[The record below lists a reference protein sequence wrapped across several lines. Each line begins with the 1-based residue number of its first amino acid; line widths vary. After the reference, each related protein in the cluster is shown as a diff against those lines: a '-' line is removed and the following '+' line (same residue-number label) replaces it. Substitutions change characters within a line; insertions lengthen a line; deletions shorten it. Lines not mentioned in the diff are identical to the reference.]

1 MSPRSIR
8 TRITA
13 NLGVIALV
21 MFGSVGVLLYAML
34 DRELKRAER
43 DSIASKADIVRHFV
57 DEMKSPGDIDALRHH
72 LNDALIG
79 HRELHIWILA
89 HDGAVLYGSSPAPSF
104 PTNDGKVS
112 IARKDGS
119 RLVGLR
125 FELPPNA
132 ALAAADAVVAVDI
145 RQRVQLLTSFGAALV
160 VVCTIGFASTVG
172 LSVWTIRRGLLPV
185 RRLSGQA
192 EQIGPDTLSRRL
204 AIAELDRELRT
215 LASAFNGLLD
225 RLEYAYQQVEAFN
238 SHVAHELRTPLAN
251 LISGTHVLLAAER
264 TTQQLREHL
273 ATNLEDLEQLNRIVN
288 DMLFLARAD
297 RGEPARDLSQASLAD
312 EARLVAEYFEAALQE
327 RHVALRIEGDA
338 RTQVG
343 VSLMRRALVNLVA
356 NALRFTEP
364 NRTIVVTIETRGER
378 IDVVVRNPGPPIA
391 PDDLPHIFDRFFAA
405 GGPLAENSES
415 HGLGLAIVRAIAK
428 MHGGDTYAR
437 SVEGTTEVGFWL
449 KVAGAPIAPE
459 LRPAHAEERGRE
471 QHEGRHAGSS
481 PGVAGTI

>member
-8 TRITA
+8 TRIMA
-13 NLGVIALV
+13 NLGVIAVV
-21 MFGSVGVLLYAML
+21 MFGSVGVILYAML
-34 DRELKRAER
+34 DRELKRAEG

-57 DEMKSPGDIDALRHH
+57 DEMKLPGDIEALRHH
-72 LNDALIG
+72 LDDALIG
-79 HRELHIWILA
+79 HRELRIWILA
-89 HDGAVLYGSSPAPSF
+89 HDGAVLYGKSPAPSF
-104 PTNDGKVS
+104 PNDGKVP
-112 IARKDGS
+112 IARNDGS

-125 FELPPNA
+125 FKLPPNS
-132 ALAAADAVVAVDI
+132 ALAAADAVVAIDI
-145 RQRVQLLTSFGAALV
+145 RQRVQLLASFGAALV

-172 LSVWTIRRGLLPV
+172 LSAWTIRRGLLPV
-185 RRLSGQA
+185 RSLSSQA

-204 AIAELDRELRT
+204 PIAELDSELRT

-297 RGEPARDLSQASLAD
+297 RGEPARDLSHASLAD
-312 EARLVAEYFEAALQE
+312 EARLVAEYFDAALQE
-327 RHVALRIEGDA
+327 QHVALRIEGDA
-338 RTQVG
+338 RARVG

-364 NRTIVVTIETRGER
+364 NATIVVSIKRRGER
-378 IDVVVRNPGPPIA
+378 IDVVVRNPGPPIV

-405 GGPLAENSES
+405 GGPLTENAES
-415 HGLGLAIVRAIAK
+415 HGLGLAIVRAIAR

-437 SVEGTTEVGFWL
+437 STEGTTEVGFWL
-449 KVAGAPIAPE
+449 KAAGAPIAPE
-459 LRPAHAEERGRE
+459 LRPAHAEEIRRE
-471 QHEGRHAGSS
+471 PRQGQHPGSS